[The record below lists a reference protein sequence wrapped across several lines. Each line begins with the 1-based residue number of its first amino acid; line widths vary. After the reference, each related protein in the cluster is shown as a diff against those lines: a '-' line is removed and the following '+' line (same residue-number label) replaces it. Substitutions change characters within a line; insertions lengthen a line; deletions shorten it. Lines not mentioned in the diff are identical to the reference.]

1 MKNIELLNQMLE
13 AGYLEV
19 QRHPEHNLYIY
30 NYSPTVQYERV
41 WNEVTLACR
50 GLILNDKYEIV
61 ARPFGKFFNLGEQE
75 NQILPNEPFEVFEK
89 MDGSLGILYWIEDKP
104 FIASRGSFASEQSD
118 KANELLYSKY
128 KDAVNKLEKGKTY
141 LFEII
146 YPQNRIVVDY
156 GDMEELV
163 LLAIID
169 NETGLDL
176 PLEAIGFPIVKK
188 YHGIKDITKLKELE
202 EANKEGFVVK
212 FSNGLRYKIKFE
224 EYLRL
229 HRLVTRVSTINI
241 WEYMKE
247 NQSFDE
253 ILDRVPDEFYDWVK
267 KTVDELNTA
276 FKEIENQCLK
286 DFKVLESRK
295 ETALY
300 FMTCK
305 YPSVLFSML
314 DKNNY
319 APIIWK
325 MIRPE
330 FQKAFALNIYE

>member
-30 NYSPTVQYERV
+30 NYSPKVQYERV

-50 GLILNDKYEIV
+50 GLILNENYEIV
-61 ARPFGKFFNLGEQE
+61 ARPFAKFFNLGEQE
-75 NQILPNEPFEVFEK
+75 NQVLPNEPFEVFEK
-89 MDGSLGILYWIEDKP
+89 MDGSLGILYWIDDKP
-104 FIASRGSFASEQSD
+104 FVASRGSFASEQSD

-128 KDAVNKLEKGKTY
+128 KHALDKLEKGKTY

-176 PLEAIGFPIVKK
+176 PLETIGFPIVKK
-188 YHGIKDITKLKELE
+188 YHGIKDIMTLKELE

-212 FSNGLRYKIKFE
+212 FASGLRYKIKFE

-229 HRLVTRVSTINI
+229 HRLVTQVSTISI